1 MGNYVLCSTPVRSHL
16 APMLTIA
23 GHLHERGHRVRFLTG
38 GLFTDAVRGIGVEH
52 VALPPECDY
61 DDSDLDAAFPGRVDR
76 KGLDRMR
83 FECNHIFLDAI
94 PHQRRALDDLIDQEG
109 PDAILIDPGYAG
121 ALPLLMGPP
130 TERPPILK
138 AGITP
143 LMFSSRDTAPFGLA
157 RSPSTNPLRRVR
169 NKLLYRVGR
178 RMFRSNEQYADQL
191 LRREGCAAPDLPLFD
206 WSLFADRFLQFS
218 IPQLDYPRT
227 DLPPHV
233 SFVGP
238 LPAQPDPAFQPP
250 VWWNEDIV
258 NTSKPV
264 VYVTQGTVDNGDLG
278 RLIGPTLQGLAD
290 LDVLVVATTGGRDE
304 TAIPATIPPNT
315 RIAGYLPHAELLPRV
330 AVMITNGGFG
340 GVQHALARGIPLVV
354 GGDTEDKP
362 EVAARVAWAGAGI
375 DLRTATPKPQQIRR
389 AVEKV
394 LADNRYRTAAG
405 QLATKMAATS
415 ALTATEDALATCTPI
430 DFTAGPAIPSALAT
444 H

>member
-23 GHLHERGHRVRFLTG
+23 GHLHERGHSVRFLTG
-38 GLFTDAVRGIGVEH
+38 RLFTEAVRRVGVEH
-52 VALPPECDY
+52 VALPRECDC
-61 DDSDLDAAFPGRVDR
+61 DDSDLDAAFPGRAGL

-94 PHQRRALDDLIDQEG
+94 PHQRRALDELIDQDC

-121 ALPLLMGPP
+121 ALPLLLGPP
-130 TERPPILK
+130 TGRPPILK

-157 RSPSTNPLRRVR
+157 RSPSTTPLRRWR

-206 WSLFADRFLQFS
+206 WSLLADRLLQFS
-218 IPQLDYPRT
+218 IPQLDYPRS

-238 LPAQPDPAFQPP
+238 LPAQPESAFQPP
-250 VWWNEDIV
+250 DWWADDIV
-258 NTSKPV
+258 NTTKPV

-278 RLIGPTLQGLAD
+278 RLIGATLHALAD
-290 LDVLVVATTGGRDE
+290 LDVVVVATTGGRDAS
-304 TAIPATIPPNT
+304 AIPTPIPANT
-315 RIAGYLPHAELLPRV
+315 RIAGYLPHAELLPHV
-330 AVMITNGGFG
+330 DVMITNGGFG
-340 GVQHALARGIPLVV
+340 GVQHALARGIPLIV

-375 DLRTATPKPQQIRR
+375 DLRTATPKPLQVRR

-394 LADNRYRTAAG
+394 LAQQAYRILA
-405 QLATKMAATS
+405 QRLATQMSGTS
-415 ALTATEDALATCTPI
+415 ALTATENALAKCTHI
-430 DFTAGPAIPSALAT
+430 DFTTGPAATSALPT
-444 H
+444 G